1 MLATILIFIIILGLL
16 VFVHEAGHFLVA
28 RWNGIK
34 AEEFGFGFPPR
45 AVGIYKDD
53 ESKCWRIL
61 IGEREVILP
70 KILRSIVEIFV
81 PVSIDPFRDDSE
93 RRPEIK
99 NTIYSFNWLP
109 LGGFVRIKGEDG
121 SNQDPD
127 SFMSKSAWVR
137 VKVLGAGVFMNFI
150 FAWLLVSLV
159 LMIGFPQAIDST
171 NRAQYPDTKIYIT
184 NVLPNT
190 PAEEMGLQ
198 AGDQV
203 MSLDGTA
210 VSSLEQV
217 SKTVKEKQGTE
228 ITIEVNRLGKK
239 LSLQGTPRVNHP
251 ENEGA
256 LGIGFTETA
265 IVKFGF
271 FRAFYEGALNT
282 YEMTKQIIFALG
294 RMIGMLFGGDKV
306 AVDVTGPVGIVY
318 MTKQMSDLGFVY
330 LLQFAAILS
339 INLGIVNILP
349 FPALDG
355 GRIFFILL
363 EKLKGRPVTQKVEM
377 ALHQIG
383 FMLLLLLMAIIT
395 VRDFSQFQ
403 LLEKLSRIF

>member
-28 RWNGIK
+28 IWNGIK

-45 AVGIYKDD
+45 AFGFYKDETTGKYRFVWGNRD
-53 ESKCWRIL
+53 VESR
-61 IGEREVILP
+61 
-70 KILRSIVEIFV
+70 
-81 PVSIDPFRDDSE
+81 
-93 RRPEIK
+93 
-99 NTIYSFNWLP
+99 NTVFSMNWLP

-121 SNQDPD
+121 SSQDPD
-127 SFMSKSAWVR
+127 SFAGKSAWIR

-190 PAEEMGLQ
+190 PAAQMGIM

-203 MSLDGTA
+203 VSIDGTA
-210 VSSLEQV
+210 VTSLEEV
-217 SKTVKEKQGTE
+217 STTIKEKQGAE
-228 ITIEVNRLGKK
+228 IMMEVDRLGKR
-239 LSLQGTPRVNHP
+239 LELRGTPRVDHP
-251 ENEGA
+251 ANEGA

-265 IVKFGF
+265 IVKLGF
-271 FRAFYEGALNT
+271 FKSFYQGAINT
-282 YEMTKQIIFALG
+282 FEMTRQIILAIG
-294 RMIGMLFGGDKV
+294 RMVGMLFGGERV
-306 AVDVTGPVGIVY
+306 VVDVTGPVGIVY
-318 MTKQMSDLGFVY
+318 MTKQMSDLGLVY

-395 VRDFSQFQ
+395 IRDFSQFQ
-403 LLEKLSRIF
+403 LLEKLSRFF

>member
-1 MLATILIFIIILGLL
+1 MFLTILIFIVILGLL

-28 RWNGIK
+28 IWNGIK

-45 AVGIYKDD
+45 AFGFYKDD
-53 ESKCWRIL
+53 VSGKYRFIWGNGDVESR
-61 IGEREVILP
+61 
-70 KILRSIVEIFV
+70 
-81 PVSIDPFRDDSE
+81 
-93 RRPEIK
+93 
-99 NTIYSFNWLP
+99 NTVFSMNWLP

-121 SNQDPD
+121 ANHDPD
-127 SFMSKSAWVR
+127 SFAGKSAWIR

-150 FAWLLVSLV
+150 FAWFLVSLV
-159 LMIGFPQAIDST
+159 LMIGFPQVIDAT

-190 PAEEMGLQ
+190 PAAQMGIM

-203 MSLDGTA
+203 VSLNGIA
-210 VSSLEQV
+210 VTGLEQV
-217 SKTVKEKQGTE
+217 SASIKEKQGVEMTM
-228 ITIEVNRLGKK
+228 EVDRLGKRLFLK
-239 LSLQGTPRVNHP
+239 GVPRVNHP

-265 IVKFGF
+265 IVKLGF
-271 FRAFYEGALNT
+271 FQAFYEGALNT
-282 YEMTKQIIFALG
+282 CEMTKQILLALG
-294 RMIGMLFGGDKV
+294 RMVGMLFGGDKV
-306 AVDVTGPVGIVY
+306 AVDVAGPVGLFY

-330 LLQFAAILS
+330 LLQFAAIFS

-383 FMLLLLLMAIIT
+383 FLLLLLLMAIIT
-395 VRDFSQFQ
+395 VRDFSQFK
-403 LLEKLSRIF
+403 LLEKLSHFF

>member
-1 MLATILIFIIILGLL
+1 MLLTILIFIIILGLL

-28 RWNGIK
+28 IWNGIK
-34 AEEFGFGFPPR
+34 ADEFGFGFPPR
-45 AVGIYKDD
+45 MFGFYKD
-53 ESKCWRIL
+53 
-61 IGEREVILP
+61 EVTGKYL
-70 KILRSIVEIFV
+70 FV
-81 PVSIDPFRDDSE
+81 WGNKDVQS
-93 RRPEIK
+93 K
-99 NTIYSFNWLP
+99 NTLFSMNWLP

-121 SNQDPD
+121 ENKDQD
-127 SFMSKSAWVR
+127 SFGSKPAWTR
-137 VKVLGAGVFMNFI
+137 IKVLGAGVFMNFI
-150 FAWLLVSLV
+150 FAWLLVSVV

-171 NRAQYPDTKIYIT
+171 NRERYSDTKIYIT

-190 PAEEMGLQ
+190 PAAQMGIM

-203 MSLDGTA
+203 VSLDGTA

-217 SKTVKEKQGTE
+217 SDTIKVKQGEE
-228 ITIEVNRLGKK
+228 IAMEVNRLGKV
-239 LSLQGTPRVNHP
+239 LDLRGTPRVVHP
-251 ENEGA
+251 DNEGA

-271 FRAFYEGALNT
+271 FQAFYEGAWNT

-294 RMIGMLFGGDKV
+294 RMVGMLFGGAKV

-383 FMLLLLLMAIIT
+383 FLLLLLLMAVIT
-395 VRDFSQFQ
+395 IRDFSQFQ

>member
-1 MLATILIFIIILGLL
+1 MLLTILIFIVILGLL

-28 RWNGIK
+28 IRNGIK
-34 AEEFGFGFPPR
+34 ADEFGFGFPPR
-45 AVGIYKDD
+45 MFGFYKDD
-53 ESKCWRIL
+53 TTGKYKFVWGNKDVESK
-61 IGEREVILP
+61 
-70 KILRSIVEIFV
+70 
-81 PVSIDPFRDDSE
+81 
-93 RRPEIK
+93 
-99 NTIYSFNWLP
+99 NTLFSMNWLP

-121 SNQDPD
+121 HSHDPD
-127 SFMSKSAWVR
+127 SFAGKSAWIR

-159 LMIGFPQAIDST
+159 LMIGFPQAIDSS
-171 NRAQYPDTKIYIT
+171 NRSEYADTKIYIT

-190 PAEEMGLQ
+190 PAQQMGLQ

-203 MSLDGTA
+203 VA
-210 VSSLEQV
+210 IANEQVKSLEEV
-217 SKTVKEKQGTE
+217 SATIRASRGSEVV
-228 ITIEVNRLGKK
+228 IEVNRLGKT
-239 LSLQGTPRVNHP
+239 LELRGTPRIVHP

-265 IVKFGF
+265 IVKLGF
-271 FRAFYEGALNT
+271 FESIYQGAINT
-282 YEMTKQIIFALG
+282 YEMTKQIFVALG
-294 RMIGMLFGGDKV
+294 RMFGMLFGGDKV

-355 GRIFFILL
+355 GRIFFILI
-363 EKLKGRPVTQKVEM
+363 EKFKGRPVSQKVEM

-383 FMLLLLLMAIIT
+383 FLLLLLLMAFIT
-395 VRDFSQFQ
+395 IKDFSQFQ
-403 LLEKLSRIF
+403 LLEKLSRFF

>member
-1 MLATILIFIIILGLL
+1 MLLTILIFIVILGLL

-28 RWNGIK
+28 IRNGIK
-34 AEEFGFGFPPR
+34 ADEFGFGFPPR
-45 AVGIYKDD
+45 MFGFYKDD
-53 ESKCWRIL
+53 TTGKYKFVWGNKDVESK
-61 IGEREVILP
+61 
-70 KILRSIVEIFV
+70 
-81 PVSIDPFRDDSE
+81 
-93 RRPEIK
+93 
-99 NTIYSFNWLP
+99 NTLFSMNWLP

-121 SNQDPD
+121 HSHDPD
-127 SFMSKSAWVR
+127 SFAGKSAWIR

-159 LMIGFPQAIDST
+159 LMIGFPQAIDSS
-171 NRAQYPDTKIYIT
+171 NRSEYADTKIYIT

-190 PAEEMGLQ
+190 PAQQMGLQ

-203 MSLDGTA
+203 VA
-210 VSSLEQV
+210 IANEQVKSLEEV
-217 SKTVKEKQGTE
+217 SATIKASRGSEVV
-228 ITIEVNRLGKK
+228 IEVNRLGKT
-239 LSLQGTPRVNHP
+239 LELRGTPRIVHP

-265 IVKFGF
+265 IVKLGF
-271 FRAFYEGALNT
+271 FESIYQGAINT
-282 YEMTKQIIFALG
+282 YEMTKQILVALG
-294 RMIGMLFGGDKV
+294 RMFGMLFGGDKV

-355 GRIFFILL
+355 GRIFFILI
-363 EKLKGRPVTQKVEM
+363 EKFKGRPVSQKVEM

-383 FMLLLLLMAIIT
+383 FLLLLLLMAFIT
-395 VRDFSQFQ
+395 IKDFSQFQ
-403 LLEKLSRIF
+403 LLEKLSRFF

>member
-1 MLATILIFIIILGLL
+1 MLLTVLIFIIILGLL

-45 AVGIYKDD
+45 AFGFYKDD
-53 ESKCWRIL
+53 LSGKYR
-61 IGEREVILP
+61 
-70 KILRSIVEIFV
+70 FV
-81 PVSIDPFRDDSE
+81 WGNKDVQS
-93 RRPEIK
+93 K
-99 NTIYSFNWLP
+99 NTLFSMNWLP

-159 LMIGFPQAIDST
+159 LMIGFPQTIDST

-228 ITIEVNRLGKK
+228 ITIEVNRLGKQ

-282 YEMTKQIIFALG
+282 YEMTRQIIFALG
-294 RMIGMLFGGDKV
+294 RMIGMLFGGDRV

>member
-1 MLATILIFIIILGLL
+1 M
-16 VFVHEAGHFLVA
+16 
-28 RWNGIK
+28 
-34 AEEFGFGFPPR
+34 
-45 AVGIYKDD
+45 
-53 ESKCWRIL
+53 
-61 IGEREVILP
+61 
-70 KILRSIVEIFV
+70 
-81 PVSIDPFRDDSE
+81 
-93 RRPEIK
+93 
-99 NTIYSFNWLP
+99 NWLP

-121 SNQDPD
+121 ENKDQD
-127 SFMSKSAWVR
+127 SFGSKPAWTR
-137 VKVLGAGVFMNFI
+137 IKVLGAGVFMNFI
-150 FAWLLVSLV
+150 FAWLLVSVV

-171 NRAQYPDTKIYIT
+171 NRERYSDTKIYIT

-190 PAEEMGLQ
+190 PAAQMGIM

-203 MSLDGTA
+203 VSLDGTA

-217 SKTVKEKQGTE
+217 SDTIKVKQGEE
-228 ITIEVNRLGKK
+228 IAMEVNRLGKV
-239 LSLQGTPRVNHP
+239 LDLRGTPRVVHP
-251 ENEGA
+251 DNEGA

-271 FRAFYEGALNT
+271 FQAFYEGAWNT

-294 RMIGMLFGGDKV
+294 RMVGMLFGGAKV

-383 FMLLLLLMAIIT
+383 FLLLLLLMAVIT
-395 VRDFSQFQ
+395 IRDFSQFQ

>member
-28 RWNGIK
+28 IWNGIK
-34 AEEFGFGFPPR
+34 ADEFGFGFPPR
-45 AVGIYKDD
+45 AFGFYKDD
-53 ESKCWRIL
+53 ASGKYRFIWGNKDVQSKHTL
-61 IGEREVILP
+61 F
-70 KILRSIVEIFV
+70 SI
-81 PVSIDPFRDDSE
+81 
-93 RRPEIK
+93 
-99 NTIYSFNWLP
+99 NWLP

-121 SNQDPD
+121 NSHEPD
-127 SFMSKSAWVR
+127 SFASKSAWIR

-159 LMIGFPQAIDST
+159 LMIGFPQAIDSS
-171 NRAQYPDTKIYIT
+171 NRAQYQNTKIYIT

-190 PAEEMGLQ
+190 PAAQMGLI

-203 MSLDGTA
+203 VALDGVAVASLEA
-210 VSSLEQV
+210 VSA
-217 SKTVKEKQGTE
+217 TIKEKQGTE
-228 ITIEVNRLGKK
+228 IVMEVNRLGKV
-239 LSLQGTPRVNHP
+239 LDLRGTPRVVHP

-271 FRAFYEGALNT
+271 FQAFYEGALNT
-282 YEMTKQIIFALG
+282 CEMTKQILFALG
-294 RMIGMLFGGDKV
+294 RMVGMLFGGDKV

-395 VRDFSQFQ
+395 VRDFSQFK
-403 LLEKLSRIF
+403 LLEKLSRFF

>member
-1 MLATILIFIIILGLL
+1 MLLTILIFIIILGLL

-28 RWNGIK
+28 IWNGIK

-45 AVGIYKDD
+45 AFGFYKDEITGKYRFVWGNRD
-53 ESKCWRIL
+53 VESK
-61 IGEREVILP
+61 
-70 KILRSIVEIFV
+70 
-81 PVSIDPFRDDSE
+81 
-93 RRPEIK
+93 
-99 NTIYSFNWLP
+99 NTLFSMNWLP

-121 SNQDPD
+121 HSHDAD
-127 SFMSKSAWVR
+127 SFAVKSAWIR
-137 VKVLGAGVFMNFI
+137 VKVLGAGVFMNFV
-150 FAWLLVSLV
+150 FAWILVSIV
-159 LMIGFPQAIDST
+159 LMIGFPQVIDSS
-171 NRAQYPDTKIYIT
+171 NRSEYPDTKIYIT
-184 NVLPNT
+184 NVLPKS
-190 PAEEMGLQ
+190 PAAQMGIL

-203 MSLDGTA
+203 VSLDG
-210 VSSLEQV
+210 VPVINLDQV
-217 SKTVKEKQGTE
+217 STSIKTKQGTE
-228 ITIEVNRLGKK
+228 ISIEVNRLGKI
-239 LSLQGTPRVNHP
+239 LRLTGTPRVNPP

-282 YEMTKQIIFALG
+282 FEMTKQIIFALG
-294 RMIGMLFGGDKV
+294 RMVGMLFGGDKV

-363 EKLKGRPVTQKVEM
+363 EKLKGRPVSQKVEM

-395 VRDFSQFQ
+395 IRDFSQFQ
-403 LLEKLSRIF
+403 LIEKLSRFF

>member
-28 RWNGIK
+28 IWNGIK

-45 AVGIYKDD
+45 MFGFYKDD
-53 ESKCWRIL
+53 EARCWRIL
-61 IGEREVILP
+61 VGEREVILP
-70 KILRSIVEIFV
+70 RMLRVVVEIFV
-81 PVSIDPFRDDSE
+81 PLSVDPFRDDSE

-99 NTIYSFNWLP
+99 NTIYSLNWLP

-121 SNQDPD
+121 HSHDPD
-127 SFMSKSAWVR
+127 SFAGKSAWIR

-150 FAWLLVSLV
+150 FAWLLVSIV

-171 NRAQYPDTKIYIT
+171 NRGEYSDTKIYIT

-190 PAEEMGLQ
+190 PAAQMGLV

-203 MSLDGTA
+203 LSIDGTL
-210 VSSLEQV
+210 VTNLEQV
-217 SKTVKEKQGTE
+217 SSTIKEKQGTE
-228 ITIEVNRLGKK
+228 IEMKVSRLGRV
-239 LSLQGTPRVNHP
+239 LDLRGTPRTVHP
-251 ENEGA
+251 DNEGA

-282 YEMTKQIIFALG
+282 YEMTRQIIFALG
-294 RMIGMLFGGDKV
+294 RMVGMLFGGAKV

-318 MTKQMSDLGFVY
+318 MTKQMSDLGLVY

-395 VRDFSQFQ
+395 VRDFSQFK
-403 LLEKLSRIF
+403 LLEKLSRFF

>member
-1 MLATILIFIIILGLL
+1 MLFTILIFIIILGLL

-28 RWNGIK
+28 IWNGIK

-45 AVGIYKDD
+45 AFGFYKD
-53 ESKCWRIL
+53 ETTGKYRLIWGSKD
-61 IGEREVILP
+61 VQ
-70 KILRSIVEIFV
+70 S
-81 PVSIDPFRDDSE
+81 
-93 RRPEIK
+93 K
-99 NTIYSFNWLP
+99 NTLFSMNWLP

-121 SNQDPD
+121 QSQGPD
-127 SFMSKSAWVR
+127 SFAGKSAWIR

-150 FAWLLVSLV
+150 FAWLLVSIV

-171 NRAQYPDTKIYIT
+171 NRGDYANTKIYIT

-190 PAEEMGLQ
+190 PAAQMGIM

-203 MSLDGTA
+203 VSLDGIA
-210 VSSLEQV
+210 MMSLEQV
-217 SKTVKEKQGTE
+217 SKTIKEKQGME
-228 ITIEVNRLGKK
+228 VVIEVNRLGKV
-239 LSLQGTPRVNHP
+239 LDLRGTPRVVHP
-251 ENEGA
+251 DNEGA

-282 YEMTKQIIFALG
+282 FEMTKQILFAIG
-294 RMIGMLFGGDKV
+294 RMVGMLFGGTKV

-395 VRDFSQFQ
+395 VRDFSQFK
-403 LLEKLSRIF
+403 LLEKLSHFF